1 VMGDQGQG
9 PPGGTAKEESEKRK
23 FTTVSI
29 SVEDAKYIDEIR
41 EKILFWV
48 CGKKERCREIYSRKL
63 SKSAIISTL
72 IRMVFFDDELTLQL
86 ARRLLVDEYVYNAVM
101 DKIREIEE
109 RKKKQEE
116 EQKAKEEKY
125 KVITVKCQ
133 DAQKCLEEAMETA
146 KEFRR
151 MMGLE
156 D

>member
-1 VMGDQGQG
+1 MMGDQGQG
-9 PPGGTAKEESEKRK
+9 TPGGAAKEESEKRK
-23 FTTVSI
+23 FTTVAI

>member
-1 VMGDQGQG
+1 MGAAATE
-9 PPGGTAKEESEKRK
+9 GGNITSEKSEEESVKYVLVRLRA
-23 FTTVSI
+23 
-29 SVEDAKYIDEIR
+29 EDAKYIDEIR

-72 IRMVFFDDELTLQL
+72 IRMAFFDDELTLQL

-116 EQKAKEEKY
+116 ERKTKEEKY
-125 KVITVKCQ
+125 KVITIKCQ
-133 DAQKCLEEAMETA
+133 DTQKCLEEAMETA

>member
-1 VMGDQGQG
+1 
-9 PPGGTAKEESEKRK
+9 
-23 FTTVSI
+23 
-29 SVEDAKYIDEIR
+29 
-41 EKILFWV
+41 
-48 CGKKERCREIYSRKL
+48 
-63 SKSAIISTL
+63 
-72 IRMVFFDDELTLQL
+72 
-86 ARRLLVDEYVYNAVM
+86 VM

-116 EQKAKEEKY
+116 EQKTKEEKY
-125 KVITVKCQ
+125 KVITIKCQ